1 VSTEQSHG
9 KARTV
14 LPRSSDLTEVETVR
28 DPSDGR
34 STSGRFAPGNRV
46 AEGQRWKASVRRLL
60 GKGASNETAAQV
72 ARQAWK
78 LYLALLREL
87 PSDGPSVRV
96 LAALEGR
103 HAALAAFWTDRAG
116 ELGFESE
123 AGLLALEQATK
134 HGQRAE
140 RLAVTCLDIAT
151 KLKAKSAKGSANP
164 ILAAIEAAG
173 RGTDDGSEEP

>member
-1 VSTEQSHG
+1 MSTEQSHG

-34 STSGRFAPGNRV
+34 STSGRFAPGNRA

-60 GKGASNETAAQV
+60 GKGASNETAAKV

-103 HAALAAFWTDRAG
+103 HAALAAYFTDRAG
-116 ELGFESE
+116 ELSFDTE
-123 AGLLALEQATK
+123 AGLLALDQATK

-140 RLAVTCLDIAT
+140 RLAVTCLDVAT
-151 KLKAKSAKGSANP
+151 KLKAKTGKAAPSAV
-164 ILAAIEAAG
+164 LAAIEAAG
-173 RGTDDGSEEP
+173 RGSDDGSDEP